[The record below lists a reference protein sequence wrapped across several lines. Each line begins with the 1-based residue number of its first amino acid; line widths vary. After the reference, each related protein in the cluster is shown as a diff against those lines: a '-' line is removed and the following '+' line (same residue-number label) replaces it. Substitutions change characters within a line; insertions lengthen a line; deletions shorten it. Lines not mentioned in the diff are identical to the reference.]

1 MLTLSVLLLP
11 LLLSSPLV
19 SSSPLAKDQSVC
31 ARTFCGAGRECVSTD
46 RGEPVCRCLQQCDA
60 TESWVC
66 GSNGRSYRNHC
77 ELHRDACTTRNKI
90 HVQHPARCPEK
101 PPKADA
107 SPVACFL
114 LHCDGLRES
123 AVRWIREEARSNVTA
138 ADALLRSWMLSDENA
153 DWKLITDTP
162 RHTFEESIGWRR
174 TSGKEQKKK

>member
-1 MLTLSVLLLP
+1 MTRLPLSV
-11 LLLSSPLV
+11 SV
-19 SSSPLAKDQSVC
+19 CVCVCVCVCVYQDQSVC

-46 RGEPVCRCLQQCDA
+46 RGEPVCRCLQ
-60 TESWVC
+60 V
-66 GSNGRSYRNHC
+66 
-77 ELHRDACTTRNKI
+77 K
-90 HVQHPARCPEK
+90 RCPEK

-114 LHCDGLRES
+114 SDRDGLRES
-123 AVRWIREEARSNVTA
+123 AVRWIREEARSYATA